1 VGVQLVD
8 SDDAIVVP
16 EDLQGRRRSFAWLT
30 VALFVALCVGTLV
43 IDLAWPA
50 PLVKPIGAEAVREAE
65 LERRAKF
72 SDGSLAQLT
81 DRRLRRRSRVRLS
94 AGSPYAL
101 ALYRWLNFTHGDAF
115 AGKDGWLFH
124 HSRTGAGH
132 SRVDVQ
138 KRVRLGTSLLAGLS
152 LRLAALG
159 SQLTFMP
166 IPRKELTCVD
176 RIPPAIDANTWADP
190 YLLEVLGEL
199 RVRHVDLTK
208 AWTAAQP
215 TQELYC
221 RAGSHWTAEAQ
232 RIAAEDVAR
241 TIGKRVEPQLR
252 RTRIELADPGVPDV
266 DVLIAAGVEASTARA
281 FAKLGENDYY
291 EVNRIKNG
299 KPAFLLNP
307 VKRAEVAIVG
317 TSFTAKLIFG
327 RLLAHAI
334 DGQVALVSAGGS
346 ECFTQFAQLLEMR
359 ENKPPPHVIFEGP
372 AAYVLF
378 MPFPPSSFDV
388 LPAKLGAPAH
398 VPLLPFG
405 FKRDAKG
412 QLALELS
419 AARTNINALEKDAL
433 FQDGTGWAHARLRGV
448 PGPDGVRVTI
458 VTSDTQRVYDWPAGL
473 TELYLPVPALATR
486 PQNVSIGFSA
496 RGGGPGSLVLES
508 ADLVA
513 LGNPPLHR
521 FASVAPSNAVEL
533 APLPAKVTAQRVG
546 LVLRVHQ
553 PAKNVGATTATL
565 SITSNNDLVLER
577 ELVLREGVTTV
588 VLDASE
594 LLGRDQLRFRL
605 ECATRPVGVQEG
617 MLLGLGQP

>member
-1 VGVQLVD
+1 MQLVD

-16 EDLQGRRRSFAWLT
+16 EDLEGRRRSLAWLT
-30 VALFVALCVGTLV
+30 VALFLALCVGTLA

-81 DRRLRRRSRVRLS
+81 ERRLRRRSRVRLS

-101 ALYRWLNFTHGDAF
+101 ALYRWLNFTRGDAF

-132 SRVDVQ
+132 SRVDVE
-138 KRVRLGTSLLAGLS
+138 KRVRLGASMVAGLS

-159 SQLTFMP
+159 SQLTMMP

-176 RIPPAIDANTWADP
+176 RIPTTIDANTWADP

-241 TIGKRVEPQLR
+241 AIGKRVDPQLR
-252 RTRIELADPGVPDV
+252 RTRIELAEPSTPDIDMLV
-266 DVLIAAGVEASTARA
+266 MAGVEVDVARA
-281 FAKLGENDYY
+281 FATPGENDNY
-291 EVNRIKNG
+291 EVRWIKSG

-334 DGQVALVSAGGS
+334 DGQVSLVSAGGS
-346 ECFTQFAQLLEMR
+346 ECFTQFAQLLERR
-359 ENKPPPHVIFEGP
+359 ENKPPPHVILEGP
-372 AAYVLF
+372 AAHMLF

-388 LPAKLGAPAH
+388 LPVKLGAPAH

-405 FKRDAKG
+405 FKRDAQG

-419 AARTNINALEKDAL
+419 AARININALEKDAL
-433 FQDGTGWAHARLRGV
+433 FQDGAGWAHARLRGV
-448 PGPDGVRVTI
+448 PGPDGVQVTL
-458 VTSDTQRVYDWPAGL
+458 VTSDTQRTYEWPAGL
-473 TELYLPVPALATR
+473 NELFLPVPALATR
-486 PQNVSIGFSA
+486 PQNVIVGFSA
-496 RGGGPGSLVLES
+496 RGGGAGSLVLQA

-521 FASVAPSNAVEL
+521 FAPTARSNAVEL
-533 APLPAKVTAQRVG
+533 SALPAKVTAQRVG

-553 PAKNVGATTATL
+553 PAKDVGATTATL
-565 SITSNNDLVLER
+565 SITSNSDLVLKR
-577 ELVLREGVTTV
+577 DLVLREGVTTV
-588 VLDASE
+588 LLDASE
-594 LLGRDQLRFRL
+594 LLGRDQLNFRL
-605 ECATRPVGVQEG
+605 ECADRPIGLQDG